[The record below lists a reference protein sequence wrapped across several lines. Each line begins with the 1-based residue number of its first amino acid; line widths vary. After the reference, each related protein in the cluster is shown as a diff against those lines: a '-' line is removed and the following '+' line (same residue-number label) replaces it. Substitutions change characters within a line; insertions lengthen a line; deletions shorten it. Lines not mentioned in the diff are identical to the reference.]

1 MAIIRNYPDTARNRL
16 LENVAALIFGRDPD
30 SVAPDIGWRATLA
43 RHLGMNKNA
52 VSDTMRQPG
61 SPKFDHRLADF
72 VSRKRIAMSRNA
84 IILEH
89 DEVELRGA
97 DNPVM
102 KLWIVQITTPVGR
115 STRLVWG
122 CHAGEVAAFLSMA
135 RCQTRSSTSSR
146 SSGRIGMRARSLGLI
161 ASKCGAPGS
170 RSLSSITSSTKPVN
184 WLTASAKRSRPNMLR
199 RHDHGQNLEDHDR
212 RRVQQ

>member
-122 CHAGEVAAFLSMA
+122 CHAGEVAAFFVDGTLPDALFDKLKIKWSHRYA
-135 RCQTRSSTSSR
+135 SAVAGSY
-146 SSGRIGMRARSLGLI
+146 RIEVRRAREPI
-161 ASKCGAPGS
+161 ALFNNELDEA
-170 RSLSSITSSTKPVN
+170 RELV
-184 WLTASAKRSRPNMLR
+184 
-199 RHDHGQNLEDHDR
+199 DR
-212 RRVQQ
+212 FGEAIPPQYVEEA